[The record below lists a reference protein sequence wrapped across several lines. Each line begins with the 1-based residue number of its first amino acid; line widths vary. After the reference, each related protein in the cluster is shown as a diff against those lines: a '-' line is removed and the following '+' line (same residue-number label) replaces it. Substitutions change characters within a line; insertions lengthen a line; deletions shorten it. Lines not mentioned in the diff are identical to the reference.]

1 MKIKGIMQNTNQQFK
16 PNCFEKTKEHGQK
29 KINKKSIINLF
40 LFVLIKTST
49 NLWQFYLV
57 ELKKAKQEAT

>member
-1 MKIKGIMQNTNQQFK
+1 MQYNPIGGF
-16 PNCFEKTKEHGQK
+16 F
-29 KINKKSIINLF
+29 INLL

-57 ELKKAKQEAT
+57 EQKKAKQEAT